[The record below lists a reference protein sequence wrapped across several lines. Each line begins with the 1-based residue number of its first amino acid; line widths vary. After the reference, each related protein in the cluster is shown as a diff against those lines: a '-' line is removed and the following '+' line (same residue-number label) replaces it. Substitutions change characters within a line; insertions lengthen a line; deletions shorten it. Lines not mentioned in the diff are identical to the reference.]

1 MNTGLQGKVAIVTG
15 ASRGIGKAIAL
26 SFANEGVRLVL
37 CARNEE
43 QLKVTEEEIKNRFH
57 TEVVIVKANT
67 TKLNDI
73 KRVVSKAIA
82 KFKRIDVLVNNA
94 GGAHVGGIFQ
104 FTDEDFENHIHLK
117 VLGYIRTAREV
128 IPHMQQQGGGRII
141 NIIGTA
147 GKEPPPAMMLS
158 GITNG
163 ALLNF
168 TKALAAELAHHK
180 ITVNAVN
187 PGTTETLLTEQTL
200 SAKSILQEKSVEEIK
215 LALINSNPFERLAK
229 PEDVASA
236 VIFLSSDAASFIS
249 GISLNVDGG
258 TVRSSA

>member
-26 SFANEGVRLVL
+26 AFANEGVRLVL
-37 CARNEE
+37 CARGEE

-57 TEVVIVKANT
+57 TEVIIVKANA

-73 KRVVSKAIA
+73 KRVVSRAVA

-94 GGAHVGGIFQ
+94 GDAHVGGVFQ

-141 NIIGTA
+141 NIIGTG
-147 GKEPPPAMMLS
+147 GKEPLPTMMLS
-158 GITNG
+158 GITSG

-168 TKALAAELAHHK
+168 TKALAAELAQFK
-180 ITVNAVN
+180 ITVNAIN
-187 PGTTETLLTEQTL
+187 PGTTETILTEQTL

-215 LALINSNPFERLAK
+215 LALINSNPFQRLAK
-229 PEDVASA
+229 PEDVANA
-236 VIFLSSDAASFIS
+236 VIFLSSEAASFIS
-249 GISLNVDGG
+249 GISVNVDGG
-258 TVRSSA
+258 SVRSSA

>member
-1 MNTGLQGKVAIVTG
+1 MNTGLQGKVAIITG

-26 SFANEGVRLVL
+26 AFAHEGMRLVI
-37 CARNEE
+37 CARGEE
-43 QLKVTEEEIKNRFH
+43 QLKITEEEIKDRYH
-57 TEVVIVKANT
+57 TEVVI
-67 TKLNDI
+67 DI
-73 KRVVSKAIA
+73 
-82 KFKRIDVLVNNA
+82 LVNNA

-128 IPHMQQQGGGRII
+128 IPYMQQQGGGRII

-147 GKEPPPAMMLS
+147 GKEPAPFMMLP

-168 TKALAAELAHHK
+168 TKALAAELALHK

-200 SAKSILQEKSVEEIK
+200 SAKSILQEKSIEEIK
-215 LALINSNPFERLAK
+215 QALINSNPFERLAK

-249 GISLNVDGG
+249 GISVNVDGG
-258 TVRSSA
+258 TVCSSA